1 MPSYH
6 CKGTWYVA
14 LIFFLELPPIPLE
27 GTALDPTQLLSLN
40 CFVLG
45 DDLKKV
51 FTVKI
56 PKTENVSILKDLI
69 KEKNSSSF
77 CNVDLKNIDLWNVSI
92 PMDDEA
98 DERLKNIDNLEP
110 LKPLLSLSQVFP
122 HVEENHLHVVVRP
135 PIDGEL
141 FEFF

>member
-1 MPSYH
+1 M
-6 CKGTWYVA
+6 
-14 LIFFLELPPIPLE
+14 ELPPIPLE
-27 GTALDPTQLLSLN
+27 GKALDSTQLLSLN

-51 FTVKI
+51 FTVEVQKD
-56 PKTENVSILKDLI
+56 KNVSILKKLI
-69 KEKNSSSF
+69 KEEKACRLEHIDAS
-77 CNVDLKNIDLWNVSI
+77 DLDLWNVSI
-92 PMDDEA
+92 LFNDDA
-98 DERLKNIDNLEP
+98 GERLENIDNLEP
-110 LKPLLSLSQVFP
+110 LKPLLSLSQAFP